1 MPPLT
6 IEVIAAI
13 VTGIL
18 VPLFGGVAWVW
29 KSIGAKIKEGQKATE
44 ARLDEMAAERQRLL
58 NEIKTDEKNL
68 EDRLTLLERNSVSKE
83 DHNNNMAAIH
93 RSMDAVA
100 LALRETSATLTSRI
114 DMVLF
119 EVGRKN
125 NAKSE

>member
-6 IEVIAAI
+6 LELIGLII
-13 VTGIL
+13 TGIL

-29 KSIGAKIKEGQKATE
+29 RNIDSKIKEGQKVTQT
-44 ARLDEMAAERQRLL
+44 RIDEMAKERERLL

-125 NAKSE
+125 NAKPE